1 MCFRRC
7 VSRAAMHDGNSHFGS
22 YFYARLHL
30 AVVESPCHKYLYVAV
45 FESMGIK
52 NLLHCLKSVTVKKRL
67 SLFEG
72 LIAAV
77 DASCWIHK
85 AIAIS
90 YKQFGN
96 DRR

>member
-1 MCFRRC
+1 
-7 VSRAAMHDGNSHFGS
+7 MHDGNSRFGS
-22 YFYARLHL
+22 YFYAHLHL

-52 NLLHCLKSVTVKKRL
+52 KNLLHFLKSVTVKERL
-67 SLFEG
+67 SSFEG
-72 LIAAV
+72 FIAAV

-90 YKQFGN
+90 YKQFGD